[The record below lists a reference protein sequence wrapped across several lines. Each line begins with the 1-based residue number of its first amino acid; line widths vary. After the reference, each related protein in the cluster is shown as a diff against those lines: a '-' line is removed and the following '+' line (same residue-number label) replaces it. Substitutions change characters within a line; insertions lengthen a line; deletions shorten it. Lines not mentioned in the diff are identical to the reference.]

1 MAQVLQF
8 TEGSGARVPEPGA
21 YVETETAQ
29 DIARSL
35 TLALRTR
42 GATMIAGRSGVGKTT
57 AVDRFCQ
64 GLDPMHDGQA
74 LRITVTSGMGS
85 PWWVATELLKP
96 WGKDPQH
103 CGGIE
108 GAFEILCARLDNER
122 KGFVPPERDYVLIV
136 VDEAQYLDHKGRRA
150 QRRGEA
156 FEWLRGLA
164 EAAGVALVFTGD
176 LALVEGVKLFPQLES
191 RMRRPVVV
199 KASTPGD
206 VAAVAQSY
214 GVTGDLELRVL
225 QAVAR
230 KAGALRNVAGALE
243 LACIFADSGP
253 VRGDHIGAAV
263 ADLKL
268 DGKGVL

>member
-1 MAQVLQF
+1 VIEFAQPPDAPCK
-8 TEGSGARVPEPGA
+8 ARPGPGN

-35 TLALRTR
+35 TLAVRTR
-42 GATMIAGRSGVGKTT
+42 GATMIAGRSGVGKTM
-57 AVDRFCQ
+57 AVDAFCRDLPEHE
-64 GLDPMHDGQA
+64 GGGA

-96 WGKDPQH
+96 WGRDPQRD
-103 CGGIE
+103 GGIE
-108 GAFEILCARLDNER
+108 GASELLCDRLD
-122 KGFVPPERDYVLIV
+122 PERHDVRSGEPDFVMIV

-156 FEWLRGLA
+156 FDWLRGLA

-191 RMRRPVVV
+191 RMRRPVVAR
-199 KASTPGD
+199 ASTPGD
-206 VAAVAQSY
+206 VAAVARSY
-214 GVTGDLELRVL
+214 GVRGDLELRVL
-225 QAVAR
+225 QGVAR

-243 LACIFADSGP
+243 LARIFADSGP
-253 VRGDHIGAAV
+253 IRGDHIGAAV
-263 ADLKL
+263 ADLEL
-268 DGKGVL
+268 DGKGVP